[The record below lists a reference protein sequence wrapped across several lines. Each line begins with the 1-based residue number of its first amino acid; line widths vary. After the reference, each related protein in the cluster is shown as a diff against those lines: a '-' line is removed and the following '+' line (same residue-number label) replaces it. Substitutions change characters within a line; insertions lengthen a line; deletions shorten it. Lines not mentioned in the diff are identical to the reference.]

1 MSYLVIVESPPK
13 ANTIK
18 NYLGSGYKVIASKG
32 HIRDLPK
39 STLGVDIENGFAPHY
54 INIRGRGDFIK
65 ELRKLSKASDG
76 VLLATDPDREGE
88 AISWHLATI
97 LGIDPADVKRVTINE
112 ITKKAVREA
121 VKNPGKLNMDLVDA
135 QQTRRILDRIV
146 GYKLS
151 PFLWKTVKSGLS
163 AGRVQTVATRIIVDR
178 ENEIRAF
185 DPEEYWTVD
194 AFLSYDGSAPFISHY
209 YGKNGK
215 KTPLKSQ
222 SDAEKVTKAVREGKF
237 STVSVKRTVRH
248 KTPAPPFTTSTML
261 QEASKR
267 LGFQSTRT
275 MRAAQDLYEGI
286 NLGSELGGTHGLI
299 TYMRTDSLRIS
310 EDAQRA
316 AAEFIKSR
324 YGNDYCPK
332 SPRNY
337 KTKANAQDAH
347 EAIRPSD
354 VTLEPSK
361 LQKYLSSDQFKLYK
375 LIWDRFV
382 ASQMQSAEIN
392 SVAMEFECSGYNFRS
407 SGYSIAFLGYMAIYN
422 DTETDDANSS
432 ADNGTKDARLP
443 DLKEGDLLDC
453 DRVEKAQHFTEP
465 PPRYN
470 EASLIKMLEEKG
482 IGRPSTIPPTI
493 TTIISR
499 NYVRRDGKTLV
510 PTELGE
516 VTVKLMCENFPDIV
530 DYGFTADMEDQLD
543 KIGEGSADMQKV
555 LADFWRSFEAELNLA
570 KENIGDKKITIKPE
584 ETDIVCEKCGR
595 RMVVKEGK
603 YGKFAACPG
612 YPECKNTKPLNENKK
627 PAVKKSENGS
637 DGTVLKCEVC
647 GADMVE
653 RQGKFGSFY
662 ACSNFP
668 QCTFTKAKVRETGVK
683 CPDCGSNIVV
693 RNKGKL
699 VFYSCERYPD
709 CKFSSWDAPVSQ
721 NCPECG
727 KMLFRK
733 KGKNMLICHNKDCGY
748 TCEDKGSNSDEH

>member
-18 NYLGSGYKVIASKG
+18 SYLGSGYKVIASKG

-39 STLGVDIENGFAPHY
+39 STLGVDIENGFEPHY
-54 INIRGRGDFIK
+54 INIRGKGDFIK
-65 ELRKLSKASDG
+65 ELKKLSKASDG

-88 AISWHLATI
+88 AISWHLATV
-97 LGIDPADVKRVTINE
+97 LGIEPEDVKRVTINE

-185 DPEEYWTVD
+185 TPEEYWTVD
-194 AFLSYDGSAPFISHY
+194 AFLSHEGSAPFICHY

-215 KTPLKSQ
+215 KLPLHDR
-222 SDAEKVTKAVREGKF
+222 SDAENVTEAVKDGKF

-275 MRAAQDLYEGI
+275 MRAAQELYEGI
-286 NLGSELGGTHGLI
+286 SLGAELGGTHGLI

-310 EDAQRA
+310 EDAQKA
-316 AAEFIKSR
+316 AADFIKDK
-324 YGNDYCPK
+324 YGKDYCPRT
-332 SPRNY
+332 PRNY

-354 VTLEPSK
+354 VTLEPAK
-361 LQKYLSSDQFKLYK
+361 IQRHLSSDQFKLYK

-392 SVAMEFECSGYNFRS
+392 SVTMEFECSGYNFRS
-407 SGYSIAFLGYMAIYN
+407 SGYSVAFQGYMAIYN
-422 DTETDDANSS
+422 DTETDENAASTEN
-432 ADNGTKDARLP
+432 TRLP
-443 DLKEGDLLDC
+443 ELKEGDTLDC
-453 DRVEKAQHFTEP
+453 DRVEKTQHFTEP

-530 DYGFTADMEDQLD
+530 DCGFTADMEDRLD
-543 KIGEGSADMQKV
+543 KIGDGSADMQKV
-555 LADFWRSFEAELNLA
+555 LADFWGSFEAELERA
-570 KENIGDKKITIKPE
+570 KENIGDKKITIKPV
-584 ETDIVCEKCGR
+584 ETDIICEKCGR
-595 RMVVKEGK
+595 RMIVKEGK
-603 YGKFAACPG
+603 FGKFAACPG
-612 YPECKNTKPLNENKK
+612 FPECKNTKPLNELKK
-627 PAVKKSENGS
+627 AAVKKS
-637 DGTVLKCEVC
+637 DGDSADTVMRCEVC

-709 CKFSSWDAPVSQ
+709 CKFSSWDAPVSRV
-721 NCPECG
+721 CPQCG
-727 KMLFRK
+727 KPLFRK

-748 TCEDKGSNSDEH
+748 TCEDKDADGSEN